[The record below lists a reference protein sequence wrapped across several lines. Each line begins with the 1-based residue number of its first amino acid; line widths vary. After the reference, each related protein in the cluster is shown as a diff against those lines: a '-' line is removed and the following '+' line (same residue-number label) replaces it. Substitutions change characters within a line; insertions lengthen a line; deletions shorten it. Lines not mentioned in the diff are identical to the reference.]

1 VLPQNLIRSK
11 FIEQR
16 LGVLQ
21 IASVETLG
29 ETAVDFGEHRARFV
43 AATLQT
49 LAAMIDAA
57 FVRGVYGLRS
67 WIRGWAED

>member
-1 VLPQNLIRSK
+1 VVPEDLIRSK

-16 LGVLQ
+16 RSSAQ

-29 ETAVDFGEHRARFV
+29 EPAADFGEHRARFV

-49 LAAMIDAA
+49 LAVA
-57 FVRGVYGLRS
+57 VV
-67 WIRGWAED
+67 WW